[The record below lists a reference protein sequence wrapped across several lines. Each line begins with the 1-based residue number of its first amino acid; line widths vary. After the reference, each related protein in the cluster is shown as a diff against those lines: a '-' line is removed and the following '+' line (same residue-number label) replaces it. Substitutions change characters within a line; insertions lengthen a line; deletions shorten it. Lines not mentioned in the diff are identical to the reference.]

1 MDGSPGPSNPRPEPP
16 PGGSGTVMFW
26 VAVSLIICSVGAI
39 FVACCDDDHSLAAG
53 VIVTITGLALMG
65 TALWEGIML
74 SERERQD
81 RRGDR

>member
-16 PGGSGTVMFW
+16 PGGSGNMNFWHTLTV
-26 VAVSLIICSVGAI
+26 IIFSCGAI
-39 FVACCDDDHSLAAG
+39 GVAYCDQEQSLAVG

-65 TALWEGIML
+65 TALWEGIVL
-74 SERERQD
+74 SERERQN